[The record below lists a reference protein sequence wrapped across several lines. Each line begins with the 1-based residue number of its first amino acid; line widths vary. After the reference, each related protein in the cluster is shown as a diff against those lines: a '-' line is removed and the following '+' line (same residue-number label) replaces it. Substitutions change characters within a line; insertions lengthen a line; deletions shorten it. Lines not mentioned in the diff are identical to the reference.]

1 MRRFLFYGFVFL
13 AIQIKG
19 AQLEVYLLS
28 PLTNSLFLQCRR
40 AVPFLV
46 GMDKGYFIF
55 CASSNCLRA
64 VIKMKKALCF
74 MSNMVLK

>member
-1 MRRFLFYGFVFL
+1 MLVFQSFDKQFVYN
-13 AIQIKG
+13 AC
-19 AQLEVYLLS
+19 
-28 PLTNSLFLQCRR
+28 T

-55 CASSNCLRA
+55 LCIKRTPIRRA

-74 MSNMVLK
+74 MSNVIIK

>member
-1 MRRFLFYGFVFL
+1 MLVFQSFDKQFVYN
-13 AIQIKG
+13 AC
-19 AQLEVYLLS
+19 
-28 PLTNSLFLQCRR
+28 T

-55 CASSNCLRA
+55 LCIKRTPYKRA

-74 MSNMVLK
+74 MSNVIIK